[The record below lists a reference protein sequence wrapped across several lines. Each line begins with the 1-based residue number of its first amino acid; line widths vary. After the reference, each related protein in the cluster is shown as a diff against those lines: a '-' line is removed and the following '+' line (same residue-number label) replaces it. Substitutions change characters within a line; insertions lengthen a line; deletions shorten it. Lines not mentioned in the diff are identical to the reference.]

1 MSEVPAWE
9 LGSFLKD
16 DKYEHIL
23 TQQCLTYAVSTHRFQ
38 FQIGLLFPK
47 GWKTLKAPQQWHR

>member
-16 DKYEHIL
+16 DKHEHIL

-47 GWKTLKAPQQWHR
+47 GWKTLKVPQQWHR